1 MSFIQRFCKYLGLH
15 TMNSTEQKSES
26 IITPEIF
33 ELCKISAA
41 KHGVIPDI
49 HPDDFIFHFLLNHPN
64 LQQKKD
70 AVDYYFY
77 DGARSA
83 KKLSDL
89 LYSDLKFQ
97 QGEPLKM
104 LEFASGY
111 GCVTRHLSR
120 ELPDIT
126 IISCD
131 IHEEAIHFIKTKL
144 ETKTILS
151 ESVPE
156 KLKLNAEYD
165 VVFALSFFSHMP
177 ESTWGRW
184 IKTLFSGLKANGF
197 LIFTTHGMASAK
209 LFGDPVISS
218 HGFWFLPDSEQ
229 KDLTLNEYGT
239 TVVTPEYV
247 ISELYRQV
255 RSPLVLYRYAFWW
268 THQDLYIVQKLSCS
282 EIKQEK

>member
-1 MSFIQRFCKYLGLH
+1 MKNNG
-15 TMNSTEQKSES
+15 QKTDSL
-26 IITPEIF
+26 ITPEIL
-33 ELCKISAA
+33 ELCKISAV

-49 HPDDFIFHFLLNHPN
+49 HPDDFIFHFLLNHPS

-70 AVDYYFY
+70 AVDYYFD

-83 KKLSDL
+83 KKLADI
-89 LYSDLKFQ
+89 LYTDLKFQ
-97 QGEPLKM
+97 KGIHMKI

-111 GCVTRHLSR
+111 GCLTRHLSR
-120 ELPDIT
+120 ELPDVT
-126 IISCD
+126 IVSCD
-131 IHEEAIHFIKTKL
+131 IHEEAIDFIKSKL
-144 ETKTILS
+144 KTDTILS

-156 KLKLNAEYD
+156 KLRLNAEYD

-184 IKTLFSGLKANGF
+184 IKTLFSGLKENGF

-209 LFGDPVISS
+209 LFGDPVIPSN
-218 HGFWFLPDSEQ
+218 GFWFLPDSEQ
-229 KDLTLNEYGT
+229 KDLNLNDYGT

-247 ISELYRQV
+247 ITELYRQV

-268 THQDLYIVQKLSCS
+268 THQDLYIVQKLPCPV
-282 EIKQEK
+282 KNQEK

>member
-1 MSFIQRFCKYLGLH
+1 
-15 TMNSTEQKSES
+15 MNSTEQKTDSL
-26 IITPEIF
+26 ITPEIF

-49 HPDDFIFHFLLNHPN
+49 HPDDFIFHFLLNHPS
-64 LQQKKD
+64 LQQKKE
-70 AVDYYFY
+70 AVDYYFD

-89 LYSDLKFQ
+89 IYSDLKFQ
-97 QGEPLKM
+97 RGIQLKM

-120 ELPDIT
+120 ELSDVMIT
-126 IISCD
+126 SCD
-131 IHEEAIHFIKTKL
+131 IHEEAMDFIKTKL
-144 ETKTILS
+144 KTETILS
-151 ESVPE
+151 EAVPE

-165 VVFALSFFSHMP
+165 MVFALSFFSHMP

-184 IKTLFSGLKANGF
+184 IKTLFSGLKENGF

-209 LFGDPVISS
+209 LFGDPVIPSN
-218 HGFWFLPDSEQ
+218 GFWFLPDSEQ
-229 KDLTLNEYGT
+229 KDLNLNEYGT

-268 THQDLYIVQKLSCS
+268 THQDLYIVQKLPCQV
-282 EIKQEK
+282 KNQEK